1 MKLAQFLLVAALA
14 LGGAAPAF
22 AGRGGA
28 HHGMG
33 VRHAGGH
40 GGGMMHRGGRGGG
53 GGMKGPRLHTTHL
66 SIDGIVQPIRTRNA
80 GRGHGRHLGGGG
92 HQGRR

>member
-1 MKLAQFLLVAALA
+1 MKLAHFLLVAALA

-28 HHGMG
+28 HGMG

-53 GGMKGPRLHTTHL
+53 GGMKGARLHTTHL
-66 SIDGIVQPIRTRNA
+66 STDGIVQPIRTRNA